1 MRHPNKRNAA
11 LVLLLLA
18 LLVPILAACGGQPA
32 APAGTGAQPTAAAA
46 QAPAADATQAP
57 APAAEPTAAA
67 PQASPEPQTGGSGN
81 ILRISDITWPDT
93 LDPQKSSFANE
104 IAILQQNYEGLTRF
118 DKDLK
123 TVPAAAES
131 WEYNSDATQ
140 VTFKLRSGLK
150 YSDGS
155 PLTAQDFVNAIYR
168 VLDPHSP
175 GDYQTLLFMI
185 KGAEDI
191 MNTEVPTDEAKL
203 ADLQKA
209 LGVTA
214 PDEQTLVF
222 DLSQSTPYFHTLV
235 GTWTIYPAKQELVD
249 AGGETW
255 YEDPANQI
263 GNGPWQI
270 TTIDRSTNTIEFKAN
285 ENYWAGRPKLD
296 GLQVRYID
304 DLAVALQA
312 YQNDEVDM
320 IPPDPNDVPTIK
332 ADPVLG
338 PQYKEY
344 PGSCMRTMA
353 FNLTKAPF
361 DNPKVRE
368 AFSYGFDRA
377 SYVRDAL
384 KDTEVPSLTWI
395 PEGYPGYDAS
405 ETRFGFDAEK
415 AKQLLAEAGYP
426 NGEGFPEVKLAYA
439 SNNPANQAR
448 AEYMVQMYQ
457 NTLGVTL
464 SAEPVENT
472 TLVNMR
478 KSVETYPQMTQ
489 AGWCADY
496 PDPQNW
502 LSVYWQ
508 SETNFAKNTG
518 YQNAEVDQLLAQAD
532 IEIDPAKR
540 AQLYDQAQKLVIG
553 DVPQVM
559 RSVLKSSYMVK
570 PYVKGLDLTPQD
582 SDWPGQIT
590 SMFNVTIEK

>member
-1 MRHPNKRNAA
+1 MKHLTKRSAA

-18 LLVPILAACGGQPA
+18 LVVPILAACGGQPTT
-32 APAGTGAQPTAAAA
+32 PAGTSAQPTAVPAAA
-46 QAPAADATQAP
+46 PTATQAP
-57 APAAEPTAAA
+57 AQAAEPTAAA
-67 PQASPEPQTGGSGN
+67 APEATAEPQAGGTIGN

-123 TVPAAAES
+123 TVPAAAEK

-140 VTFKLRSGLK
+140 VTFTLRDGLK

-155 PLTAQDFVNAIYR
+155 PLTAQDYINAIYR

-191 MNTEVPTDEAKL
+191 INTEVPTDEAKL
-203 ADLQKA
+203 PELQKA

-214 PDEQTLVF
+214 KDDKTLVF
-222 DLSQSTPYFHTLV
+222 DLSQPTPYFHTLV
-235 GTWTIYPAKQELVD
+235 GTWTVYPAKQDLVD

-270 TTIDRSTNTIEFKAN
+270 TKIDRSSNTIEFKAN

-312 YQNDEVDM
+312 YKNDEVDM

-332 ADPVLG
+332 ADATLG

-368 AFSYGFDRA
+368 AFSYGFDRE

-384 KDTEVPSLTWI
+384 KDTEVASLTWI
-395 PEGYPGYDAS
+395 PDGYPGHDAS
-405 ETRFGFDAEK
+405 ETRFGFDPDM
-415 AKQLLAEAGYP
+415 AKQLLTEAGYP

-457 NTLGVTL
+457 QSLGVTL

-478 KSVETYPQMTQ
+478 
-489 AGWCADY
+489 
-496 PDPQNW
+496 
-502 LSVYWQ
+502 
-508 SETNFAKNTG
+508 
-518 YQNAEVDQLLAQAD
+518 
-532 IEIDPAKR
+532 
-540 AQLYDQAQKLVIG
+540 
-553 DVPQVM
+553 
-559 RSVLKSSYMVK
+559 
-570 PYVKGLDLTPQD
+570 
-582 SDWPGQIT
+582 
-590 SMFNVTIEK
+590 